1 MKRKHFVI
9 SNFIC
14 QSCGT
19 EMPLPR
25 CHGQQ
30 RENGHIKDIWCPVCK
45 KESKFKEIK
54 YKESY
59 RTMAGELLMAN

>member
-1 MKRKHFVI
+1 MKKKSYVI

-14 QSCGT
+14 QDCDLVI
-19 EMPLPR
+19 PLPR

-30 RENGHIKDIWCPVCK
+30 REHGHIKDIWCPCCK
-45 KESKFKEIK
+45 KEAKFREIK

-59 RTMAGELLMAN
+59 RNMLGELIMA